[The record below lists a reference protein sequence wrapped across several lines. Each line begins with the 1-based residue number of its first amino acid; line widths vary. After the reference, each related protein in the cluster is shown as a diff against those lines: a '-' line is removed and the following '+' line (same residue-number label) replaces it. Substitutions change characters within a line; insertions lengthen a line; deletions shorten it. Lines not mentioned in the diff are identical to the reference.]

1 MAGKAV
7 ALGPG
12 IPSIEA
18 QEKRDRVPGGLYGPG
33 WSSVQKSN
41 TARDDVAAALTL
53 AAGAFARYPAGEAV
67 ATGPTTGLLGE
78 SRIASAINSIAG
90 CC

>member
-33 WSSVQKSN
+33 WSSGGHPADSRLVE
-41 TARDDVAAALTL
+41 RDYAN
-53 AAGAFARYPAGEAV
+53 
-67 ATGPTTGLLGE
+67 GPTTGLLGE
-78 SRIASAINSIAG
+78 SRIASAINSIAV